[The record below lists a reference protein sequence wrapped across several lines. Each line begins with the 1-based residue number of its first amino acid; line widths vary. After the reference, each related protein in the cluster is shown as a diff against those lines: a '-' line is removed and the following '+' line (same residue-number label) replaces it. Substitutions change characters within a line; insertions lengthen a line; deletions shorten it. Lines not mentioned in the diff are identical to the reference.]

1 MAIERTPWFIAG
13 GVEHSAELARILANA
28 ATSGATGVTYPSS
41 FKVTAQDVP
50 NGSVR
55 VNSGVG
61 PIASTY
67 PGAAGQ
73 TYIVRSTG
81 TTDVTIAPTGSASG
95 RSDLIIVSVD
105 DPQYVGTAPEDPND
119 YDYTKLEVISG
130 VPSNTRDISQI
141 ELNRPAIALAR
152 IDIPSST
159 GTITQSMIKDLRK
172 IALPK
177 RERNMLTLY
186 GSVRAGSTAHMVGDG
201 YATWPIR
208 ESQRP
213 KVFVPEWATH
223 LQMNVT
229 IAGAFYQE
237 GSPVGETVYGFRVG
251 LSGHTPAQNGILTI
265 EDRQRVYMN
274 VVGNIPISPSVRGT
288 EQYLDV
294 IATRT
299 KGVGRLG
306 SDFQTSIVLD
316 FEWNEIVE

>member
-1 MAIERTPWFIAG
+1 MAIERTPWMIG
-13 GVEHSAELARILANA
+13 GGAEHSADVARVLANA

-55 VNSGVG
+55 VGTGVG
-61 PIASTY
+61 PIASNY

-73 TYIVRSTG
+73 TYIVRNLGS
-81 TTDVTIAPTGSASG
+81 TDVTIAPTGSAAG
-95 RSDLIIVSVD
+95 RSDLIIVSVT
-105 DPQYVGTAPEDPND
+105 DPQYIGSAPADPNAF
-119 YDYTKLEVISG
+119 DYTRLEVVQG
-130 VPSNTRDISQI
+130 VNSNTRDLSG
-141 ELNRPAIALAR
+141 LNLGRPAIALAR
-152 IDIPSST
+152 IDIPAST
-159 GTITQSMIKDLRK
+159 GTITQGMIKDLRK

-186 GSVRAGSTAHMVGDG
+186 GSGRAGSTAHEVGNG

-208 ESQRP
+208 TEQRP
-213 KVFVPEWATH
+213 TVWVPEWATQ

-229 IAGAFYQE
+229 IAGAYYQE

-294 IATRT
+294 LATRT

-306 SDFQTSIVLD
+306 SDFQTSIVID
-316 FEWNEIVE
+316 YEWNEVVE

>member
-1 MAIERTPWFIAG
+1 MAMEYVPWLVSG
-13 GVEHSAELARILANA
+13 GAEHSADVARVLANA
-28 ATSGATGVTYPSS
+28 ATSGATGVVYPSS
-41 FKVTAQDVP
+41 FRVDAQDIP

-55 VNSGVG
+55 VNTGVA

-73 TYIVRSTG
+73 SYIVRSTG
-81 TTDVTIAPTGSASG
+81 VTDVTIAPTGSASG

-105 DPQYVGTAPEDPND
+105 DPQYVGTAPEDPNNFE
-119 YDYTKLEVISG
+119 YSKLEVVQG
-130 VPSNTRDISQI
+130 VSNTTRDTSG
-141 ELNRPAIALAR
+141 LDLGRPAIALAR
-152 IDIPSST
+152 IDIPAST
-159 GTITQSMIKDLRK
+159 GTITQGMIKDLRK

-177 RERNMLTLY
+177 RDRNMLTLY
-186 GSVRAGSTAHMVGDG
+186 GSGRAGSTAHMVGDG